1 MPSPLPRLASLLSTP
16 RRRIAAGALLLTVA
30 TALGLALNVWHGFLD
45 LLVYRLGARTWLDG
59 GDLYGPMPA
68 IGDIALPFT
77 YPPLAA
83 IAFAPLAMM
92 SEWVAGAVMFALTLS
107 AIGLTLWL
115 VLARIR
121 PGLDAGTRLA
131 IVLAGVTFAEFL
143 EPVRQTLGFGQ
154 VNALLMAAVA
164 TDLLAKNP
172 RWPRGLLIGIAVS
185 IKLTPAGFLLFF
197 LLRRDWR
204 GLITALLSTVAAVG
218 VGWLVMPD
226 DSRQYWF
233 HTLKETGRIGAP
245 YFAGNQSLKG
255 FAFRLGLGDSAST
268 ALWLGLSVIAVGLA
282 AVWMYRLLADGAVA
296 TAVMVNA
303 AAVLLVSPV
312 SWSHH
317 WVWVAPALLI
327 AGAAIAGG
335 RRGRPFVWAFATAV
349 VLFYVGPQ
357 WLLPSRHDL
366 ELTWTWWQQIIGS
379 SYVLFAFGS
388 LAIGAYRAR
397 RHNDRPDVTVGT
409 NDPAGAGISDT

>member
-16 RRRIAAGALLLTVA
+16 RRRIVAAALFLVVA
-30 TALGLALNVWHGFLD
+30 TALGLGLNLWHGFID
-45 LLVYRLGARTWLDG
+45 LMVYRLGARTWLDG
-59 GDLYGPMPA
+59 GELYGPMPP

-83 IAFAPLAMM
+83 IAFSPLAMM
-92 SEWVAGAVMFALTLS
+92 SEWIAGAVMFALTLS

-121 PGLDAGTRLA
+121 PSLDPGTRLA
-131 IVLAGVTFAEFL
+131 IVLAGVAFAEYL

-164 TDLLAKNP
+164 TDLLVKNP

-204 GLITALLSTVAAVG
+204 GLVTALASTVASIG

-255 FAFRLGLGDSAST
+255 FVFRLGLADGAST
-268 ALWLGLSVIAVGLA
+268 ALWLALSVIAVVLA
-282 AVWMYRLLADGAVA
+282 AAWMYRLLARDAVA

-303 AAVLLVSPV
+303 AAILLVSPV

-327 AGAAIAGG
+327 AGSAIVDG
-335 RRGRPFVWAFATAV
+335 RRGRGFVAAFVVAV
-349 VLFYVGPQ
+349 LLFYVGPQ
-357 WLLPSRHDL
+357 WVLPSRHDR
-366 ELTWTWWQQIIGS
+366 ELSWAWWQQILGS
-379 SYVLFAFGS
+379 SYVLFTVGV
-388 LAIGAYRAR
+388 LAAGTYRAR
-397 RHNDRPDVTVGT
+397 RHTDDAEVTVGT
-409 NDPAGAGISDT
+409 NGPVGAGISDT